1 MSVIKNVVYK
11 DVDLLFDKHP
21 VTRKINTLTNNAAI
35 SRALKTLVLT
45 DKGERPYQ
53 PFLGGNIRSR
63 LFDLA
68 SNGLQIESDIQ
79 ADIEDV
85 IREYEPRAELIDV
98 FVNSNI
104 DANSIDV
111 TIKFRAVNQTDP
123 EVVSFF
129 LTRVR

>member
-1 MSVIKNVVYK
+1 MSIIKNVVYK
-11 DVDLLFDKHP
+11 DFDLLFDVHP
-21 VTRKINTLTNNAAI
+21 VTRKLNTLTNNRAI

-68 SNGLQIESDIQ
+68 SNGLQIETDIKQ
-79 ADIEDV
+79 DIEDV
-85 IREYEPRAELIDV
+85 IRNYEPRAELIDV
-98 FVNSNI
+98 LVDSNI
-104 DANSIDV
+104 DGNAINVS
-111 TIKFRAVNQTDP
+111 IKFRAVNQTDP

-129 LTRVR
+129 LEKVR

>member
-129 LTRVR
+129 ITRVR

>member
-1 MSVIKNVVYK
+1 VSVIRNVVYK
-11 DVDLLFDKHP
+11 DVDLLFDVHP
-21 VTRKINTLTNNAAI
+21 VTRKINTLTNNRAI

-68 SNGLQIESDIQ
+68 SDGLQIEADIRQ
-79 ADIEDV
+79 DIEDV
-85 IREYEPRAELIDV
+85 IRNYEPRAELIDV
-98 FVNSNI
+98 FVDSNI
-104 DANSIDV
+104 DSNSITV
-111 TIKFRAVNQTDP
+111 SIKFRAVNQTDP

-129 LTRVR
+129 LTRTR

>member
-1 MSVIKNVVYK
+1 MSVIRNVVYR

-129 LTRVR
+129 LKRVR

>member
-1 MSVIKNVVYK
+1 MSIIRNVVYR

-35 SRALKTLVLT
+35 ARALKTLVLT

-129 LTRVR
+129 ITRVR

>member
-1 MSVIKNVVYK
+1 MSVIKNVVYR

>member
-1 MSVIKNVVYK
+1 MSIIKNVVYK
-11 DVDLLFDKHP
+11 DFDLLFDVHP
-21 VTRKINTLTNNAAI
+21 VTRKLNTLTNNRAI

-68 SNGLQIESDIQ
+68 SNGLQIEADIRQ
-79 ADIEDV
+79 DIEDV
-85 IREYEPRAELIDV
+85 IRNYEPRAELIDV
-98 FVNSNI
+98 LVDSNI
-104 DANSIDV
+104 DGNAINVS
-111 TIKFRAVNQTDP
+111 IKFRAVNQTDP

-129 LTRVR
+129 LEKVR

>member
-1 MSVIKNVVYK
+1 MSVIRNVVYR

-35 SRALKTLVLT
+35 ARALKTLVLT

-68 SNGLQIESDIQ
+68 SNGSEIEVDIRT
-79 ADIEDV
+79 DIEDV

-98 FVNSNI
+98 FVVENI
-104 DANSIDV
+104 DRNAIEVS
-111 TIKFRAVNQTDP
+111 IKFRAVNQTDP

>member
-1 MSVIKNVVYK
+1 MSVIRNVVYR

-35 SRALKTLVLT
+35 ARAVKTLVLT

>member
-1 MSVIKNVVYK
+1 MSVIRNVVYK
-11 DVDLLFDKHP
+11 DVDLLFDVHP
-21 VTRKINTLTNNAAI
+21 VTRKINTLTNNRAI

-68 SNGLQIESDIQ
+68 SDGLQIEADIRQ
-79 ADIEDV
+79 DIEDV
-85 IREYEPRAELIDV
+85 IRNYEPRAELIDV
-98 FVNSNI
+98 FVDSNI
-104 DANSIDV
+104 DSNEITVS
-111 TIKFRAVNQTDP
+111 IKFRAVNQTDP

-129 LTRVR
+129 LTRTR

>member
-1 MSVIKNVVYK
+1 MSVIKNVVYR

-129 LTRVR
+129 ITRVR

>member
-1 MSVIKNVVYK
+1 VSIIKNVVYK
-11 DVDLLFDKHP
+11 DFDLLFDVHP
-21 VTRKINTLTNNAAI
+21 VTRKLNTLTNNRAI

-68 SNGLQIESDIQ
+68 SNGLQIETDIKQ
-79 ADIEDV
+79 DKEDV
-85 IREYEPRAELIDV
+85 IRNYEPRAELIDV
-98 FVNSNI
+98 LVDSNI
-104 DANSIDV
+104 DGNAINVS
-111 TIKFRAVNQTDP
+111 IKFRAVNQTDP

-129 LTRVR
+129 LEKVR

>member
-1 MSVIKNVVYK
+1 MSIIKNVVYK
-11 DVDLLFDKHP
+11 DFDLLFDVHP
-21 VTRKINTLTNNAAI
+21 VTRKLNTLTNNRAI

-68 SNGLQIESDIQ
+68 SNGLQIEADIKQ
-79 ADIEDV
+79 DIEDV
-85 IREYEPRAELIDV
+85 IRNYEPRAELIDV
-98 FVNSNI
+98 LVDSNI
-104 DANSIDV
+104 DGNAINVS
-111 TIKFRAVNQTDP
+111 IKFRAVNQTDP

-129 LTRVR
+129 LEKVR

>member
-1 MSVIKNVVYK
+1 VSVIKNVVYK

>member
-104 DANSIDV
+104 DGNSIDV

>member
-1 MSVIKNVVYK
+1 MSVIRNVVYK
-11 DVDLLFDKHP
+11 DVDLLFDVHP
-21 VTRKINTLTNNAAI
+21 VTRKINTLTNNRAI

-68 SNGLQIESDIQ
+68 SDGLQIEADIRQ
-79 ADIEDV
+79 DIEDV
-85 IREYEPRAELIDV
+85 IRNYEPRAELIDV
-98 FVNSNI
+98 FVDSNI
-104 DANSIDV
+104 DSNSITV
-111 TIKFRAVNQTDP
+111 SIKFRAVNQTDP

-129 LTRVR
+129 LTRTR

>member
-1 MSVIKNVVYK
+1 MPVINSVVYK
-11 DVDLLFDKHP
+11 DIDTLFAAHP
-21 VTRKINTLTNNAAI
+21 VTGKLNTLTNNQAVA
-35 SRALKTLVLT
+35 RAVKNLVLT
-45 DKGERPYQ
+45 NKGERPYQ

-68 SNGLQIESDIQ
+68 SNGSEIEVDIRT
-79 ADIEDV
+79 DIEDV

-98 FVNSNI
+98 FVVENI
-104 DANSIDV
+104 DRNAIEVS
-111 TIKFRAVNQTDP
+111 IKFRAVNQTDP

>member
-1 MSVIKNVVYK
+1 VSVIRNVVYK
-11 DVDLLFDKHP
+11 DVDLLFDVHP
-21 VTRKINTLTNNAAI
+21 VTRKINTLTNNRAI

-68 SNGLQIESDIQ
+68 SDGLQIEADIRQ
-79 ADIEDV
+79 DIEDV
-85 IREYEPRAELIDV
+85 IRNYEPRAELIDV
-98 FVNSNI
+98 FVDSNI
-104 DANSIDV
+104 DSNEITVS
-111 TIKFRAVNQTDP
+111 IKFRAVNQTDP

-129 LTRVR
+129 LTRTR

>member
-1 MSVIKNVVYK
+1 MSIIRNVVYK
-11 DVDLLFDKHP
+11 DVDLLFDVHP
-21 VTRKINTLTNNAAI
+21 VTRKLNTLTNNRAI

-68 SNGLQIESDIQ
+68 SNGLQIEADIKQ
-79 ADIEDV
+79 DIEDV
-85 IREYEPRAELIDV
+85 IRNYEPRAELIDV
-98 FVNSNI
+98 LVDSNI
-104 DANSIDV
+104 DGNAINVS
-111 TIKFRAVNQTDP
+111 IKFRAVNQTDP

-129 LTRVR
+129 LEKVR

>member
-1 MSVIKNVVYK
+1 MVIKNVVYK

>member
-1 MSVIKNVVYK
+1 MSVIRNVVYK
-11 DVDLLFDKHP
+11 DVDLLFDIHP
-21 VTRKINTLTNNAAI
+21 VTRKINTLTNNRAI

-68 SNGLQIESDIQ
+68 SDGLQIEADIRQ
-79 ADIEDV
+79 DIEDV
-85 IREYEPRAELIDV
+85 IRNYEPRAELMDV
-98 FVNSNI
+98 FVDSNI
-104 DANSIDV
+104 DSNEITVS
-111 TIKFRAVNQTDP
+111 IKFRAVNQTDP

-129 LTRVR
+129 LTRTR